1 MQKQR
6 KLNDKNARRYYQSPK
21 KVDWEKI
28 ERNELEQRQVRLT
41 RGLLNAFI
49 IYAIIG
55 ILVFIISQ
63 LPIQKI
69 INYLN
74 F

>member
-1 MQKQR
+1 MQKRR
-6 KLNDKNARRYYQSPK
+6 KLNDKNARRYYQSPRD
-21 KVDWEKI
+21 VDWDKI
-28 ERNELEQRQVRLT
+28 ERNELEKRQVRLT

-63 LPIQKI
+63 LPIEKI